1 MFLPQG
7 TTKAPF
13 LPLDVQNHPMTPPPN
28 APRAAA
34 PNDVIT
40 ALSDMDRH
48 FAAREQR
55 VAEVV
60 KANLEA
66 VTQMTIADLAA
77 LAEVSTPT
85 VVRFCRT
92 LGCDGFRDFK
102 MVLAQNLAV
111 SRQYLD
117 PPVAPG
123 VTGGVEVVQQ
133 VQDAA
138 LRSMATLEAQID
150 ADTFERARAAIA
162 GCRSLLAIGV
172 GGGSS
177 MTAEEAANRF
187 FRLGRIAVATSDPY
201 LMQMRAAAMHPGDV
215 LLAFSNSGHAAEVIA
230 ALRVARSYGAT
241 TVCITR
247 DGSPLAAASEIA
259 LCFDLPEEQDI
270 YKPTASRFAYLL
282 LLDALAL
289 AVART
294 TPEDSADRLRRL
306 RSSLTAYHGRT
317 GPQPLG
323 D

>member
-1 MFLPQG
+1 
-7 TTKAPF
+7 
-13 LPLDVQNHPMTPPPN
+13 MTPPPN

-123 VTGGVEVVQQ
+123 ATGGVEVVQQ

-150 ADTFERARAAIA
+150 ADTFERARSAIA

-201 LMQMRAAAMHPGDV
+201 LMQMRAAAMQPGDV

-247 DGSPLAAASEIA
+247 DGSPRRRPPRSRCASTSRKSRTSTS
-259 LCFDLPEEQDI
+259 PPPRVS
-270 YKPTASRFAYLL
+270 PTCCCSMRW
-282 LLDALAL
+282 
-289 AVART
+289 
-294 TPEDSADRLRRL
+294 PRRL
-306 RSSLTAYHGRT
+306 RARPPRTAPT
-317 GPQPLG
+317 GCG
-323 D
+323 GCARR